1 MSRLRRALLLALL
14 LPALPSAASAQ
25 VSLIAR
31 VAGTV
36 RDEGGKPIAG
46 ATIIATNPNQT
57 PTTLTASSDDKGRFA
72 ILGLRRGSWTFAISA
87 PGFKTTQVSGNVQTA
102 KPNAPI
108 NVTLSRGTPAASG
121 PAPTITV
128 AELQEAIDAAETSA
142 SNGDLDSAIK
152 GYRDV
157 VAKVPGLTTG
167 YLRLGGLLE
176 KKGDGG
182 GALEAYQQVL
192 KIEPGDARAV
202 AAVARLSRMPS

>member
-1 MSRLRRALLLALL
+1 
-14 LPALPSAASAQ
+14 
-25 VSLIAR
+25 
-31 VAGTV
+31 
-36 RDEGGKPIAG
+36 
-46 ATIIATNPNQT
+46 
-57 PTTLTASSDDKGRFA
+57 
-72 ILGLRRGSWTFAISA
+72 
-87 PGFKTTQVSGNVQTA
+87 VQTA

-176 KKGDGG
+176 KKGDGA